1 MVKVVYLFSLLCKH
15 LQVCLII
22 LKGAG
27 FLTSN
32 PIGGKG
38 FHEQLVLSQQGY
50 SLLLLVKG
58 TGF

>member
-1 MVKVVYLFSLLCKH
+1 MRLLVVFFHGKSSLTLFSLLCKH
-15 LQVCLII
+15 LQVCLIL

-38 FHEQLVLSQQGY
+38 FIS
-50 SLLLLVKG
+50 
-58 TGF
+58 